1 MALSHGADWLRAI
14 VRGGG
19 YATRLYPLTENK
31 PKALIEVKGKT
42 ILEHIL
48 KKVEKLPD
56 VTEIFIVSNDK
67 YFENFDEWIKG
78 FESRISIKVLNDGTK
93 SNEDRFG
100 QIGDIQLAIE
110 QFSSDDDLL
119 IISGDNLFNFSLLPV
134 YNFFKE
140 KNVIVNE
147 LYDIKDLE
155 SAKHLGV
162 MSIDPKSGLVVSFE
176 EKPVEPKSTNVS
188 LGIYFF
194 PKDKVKKI
202 KAFLDKGGKADK
214 IGYLM
219 AELTEKKGLYGFVY
233 LEQWF
238 DIGFKAALEQAEKEF
253 VE

>member
-1 MALSHGADWLRAI
+1 MKGIILA
-14 VRGGG
+14 GGSG
-19 YATRLYPLTENK
+19 TRLYPLTENK
-31 PKALIEVKGKT
+31 PKALLEVKGKP

-48 KKVEKLPD
+48 KKVEELSD
-56 VTEIFIVSNDK
+56 ISEIVIVSNARF
-67 YFENFDEWIKG
+67 FENFDEWVKG
-78 FESRISIKVLNDGTK
+78 FKSRISIKILNDGTK
-93 SNEDRFG
+93 SNEDRLG

-110 QFSSDDDLL
+110 QFSSDEDLL
-119 IISGDNLFNFSLLPV
+119 IISGDNLFNFSLFPV

-140 KNVIVNE
+140 KNVIVNA

-162 MSIDPKSGLVVSFE
+162 MSIDLKTGLVVSFE
-176 EKPVEPKSTNVS
+176 EKPAEPKSTNVS

-202 KAFLDKGGKADK
+202 KVFFDKAGKPDK

-219 AELTEKKGLYGFVY
+219 AELTQKKELYGFVY

-253 VE
+253 VSE